1 MWLYENFSPD
11 ACRSLHTRHP
21 WTLKFCY
28 FCSIHLTCHVLEF
41 WCRIG
46 KTEHWHL
53 PIFPQLSSHPLLPF
67 LQKWQEICIISSYSQ
82 TFPVSQIPLALGG
95 IPSPLFLGPNGDCYK
110 ETFEIVPC
118 HIFSKC
124 FLYPCCKMNILLD
137 ETLLTFRKL
146 LGEGPWT
153 I

>member
-1 MWLYENFSPD
+1 MNPEVLLFLLNSFNMPCSRILVQTREN
-11 ACRSLHTRHP
+11 R
-21 WTLKFCY
+21 TLASAHFPP
-28 FCSIHLTCHVLEF
+28 TQ
-41 WCRIG
+41 
-46 KTEHWHL
+46 L
-53 PIFPQLSSHPLLPF
+53 PTLSSLSSRNGKRFALFLPT
-67 LQKWQEICIISSYSQ
+67 Q

-95 IPSPLFLGPNGDCYK
+95 IPSPLFLGPNGECYK
-110 ETFEIVPC
+110 ETFEVVPC

-146 LGEGPWT
+146 LGEGQWA